1 MAKQISKQKPV
12 LKNPSSLSGSRT
24 ADSNSTF
31 FKYENFI
38 YIGIILLSVLIF
50 FKEGVFSG
58 KVFATG
64 DILASDSFRTF
75 LDDAKKSG
83 VFPLWVPYIFMGM
96 PNFPIISYNPRS
108 YDFFYFIWDS
118 VYGAITNSSTNG
130 VLPVIL
136 YYAIF
141 GIGFYLYSNYKFKNK
156 LIALYCALTAT
167 FATDFI
173 QRIVV
178 GHNTKVLALAFF
190 PLILLFLDKL
200 IDSFDDKSKSVFSF
214 QNLINL
220 ALLALMLHIQLNSNH
235 IQMIFYAYLM
245 LGIYLLYLIIYR
257 VVKKTQIS
265 GIIKSGIF
273 FVIAALLAVAMNAD
287 VMMSMKEYNKYS
299 MRGEPGIEAKIDK
312 KVADDQPLDYQ
323 YATNWS
329 FSPGEVITFLLPYY
343 YGFGDVEIQGQKANL
358 YWGQMP
364 FTTNPM
370 YFGVIVLILAVTGI
384 FYNFRKNPFVQAMT
398 VISVVFLFM
407 SFGRNFSLIYDLF
420 FNYFPYFSS
429 FRAPVMIHHFMNIAI
444 VILSGFGLKSV
455 IEIVKGK
462 TDSDRLKKLCYV
474 FFGIAGLMF
483 LISIVG
489 FEGSYTDS
497 VSTSSL
503 AEKLKQQGATAQQ
516 ISQYIKQQIIPN
528 AYANSISDLRLHAFF
543 IAIVAGLMFMYA
555 TNKVSVKIFLAGT
568 ILIAVID
575 LWNVNFKTLHW
586 DNPGETKNAFAETDF
601 TNWLLK
607 TNPDTYT
614 YRVAE
619 FNGGRLTTDN
629 TMAYYRLHSF
639 NGYHGAKIRIYQD
652 AVDVAEGENPLLL
665 TLGGVKYIISDK
677 PLQDT
682 SFVQVFKGTKFIYEN
697 KNFIPKAFFADG
709 YKVEKDITILN
720 NIREMNFD
728 PRKVAFLEKDINQ
741 KIDKPDS
748 TASVKLV
755 NGDIHSLEYDVY
767 ATGNNLLVFSEIYLP
782 FGWKAYIDG
791 KESEIHK
798 TDYILRSLV
807 VPQGKH
813 KVEFRYEPAVYY
825 TGKSVS
831 IGANVLLGIILLA
844 GVFGY
849 ATNKKKSNSTANVK
863 KDENI

>member
-12 LKNPSSLSGSRT
+12 LKNPSSLSGSRI

-287 VMMSMKEYNKYS
+287 VMMTMKEYNKYS

-462 TDSDRLKKLCYV
+462 TDSDKLKKLCYV

-755 NGDIHSLEYDVY
+755 KGDIHSLEYDVN

-849 ATNKKKSNSTANVK
+849 ATNKKKSDSTGNVK

>member
-1 MAKQISKQKPV
+1 MAKQISKQKPA
-12 LKNPSSLSGSRT
+12 LKNPSSLSGSR
-24 ADSNSTF
+24 AGDKSSAF
-31 FKYENFI
+31 SRYENLI
-38 YIGIILLSVLIF
+38 YIGIIILSVLLF

-118 VYGAITNSSTNG
+118 VYGTITNSSTNG

-287 VMMSMKEYNKYS
+287 VMMTMKEYNKYS

-370 YFGVIVLILAVTGI
+370 YFGVIVLILAVTGV

-455 IEIVKGK
+455 IEIAKEK
-462 TDSDRLKKLCYV
+462 TDSERLKKLCYV

-503 AEKLKQQGATAQQ
+503 ADKLKQQGATAQQ

-543 IAIVAGLMFMYA
+543 IALVAGLMFMYA
-555 TNKVSVKIFLAGT
+555 TNKVSVKIFLAVT

-586 DNPGETKNAFAETDF
+586 DNAGETKNAFAETDF

-682 SFVQVFKGTKFIYEN
+682 SFVQVFKGTKLIYEN

-720 NIREMNFD
+720 NIRDMNFD
-728 PRKVAFLEKDINQ
+728 PRKTAFLEKDINQ

-748 TASVKLV
+748 AASVKLIK
-755 NGDIHSLEYDVY
+755 GDIHSLEYEVN

-791 KESEIHK
+791 KETEFYK

-849 ATNKKKSNSTANVK
+849 ATNKKKNDITGNVK

>member
-1 MAKQISKQKPV
+1 MSK
-12 LKNPSSLSGSRT
+12 KNQNPKSGNMSG
-24 ADSNSTF
+24 SNSTGKSTPLQESIIF
-31 FKYENFI
+31 RYENYI
-38 YIGIILLSVLIF
+38 YISIIILSVLIF
-50 FKEGVFSG
+50 FKDGIFSG
-58 KVFATG
+58 KVFATS
-64 DILASDSFRTF
+64 DNLAFDSFKTF
-75 LDDAKKSG
+75 FDDAKKG
-83 VFPLWVPYIFMGM
+83 GGFPLWVPYIFMGM
-96 PNFPIISYNPRS
+96 PNFPVIGFTPRS
-108 YDFFYFIWDS
+108 YDFFYFLWDR
-118 VYGAITNSSTNG
+118 VYELITNSDENY
-130 VLPVIL
+130 VLPVVL

-257 VVKKTQIS
+257 IVKKTQIS
-265 GIIKSGIF
+265 GIIKSGVF

-287 VMMSMKEYNKYS
+287 VLMTMKEYNKYS

-312 KVADDQPLDYQ
+312 KVANDQPLDYQ

-398 VISVVFLFM
+398 VISVVFLLM
-407 SFGRNFSLIYDLF
+407 SFGRNFPLIYDLF

-462 TDSDRLKKLCYV
+462 TDSERLKKLCYV

-497 VSTSSL
+497 VSTSTL
-503 AEKLKQQGATAQQ
+503 ADKLKQQGATAQQ

-543 IAIVAGLMFMYA
+543 IALVAGLMFMYA

-586 DNPGETKNAFAETDF
+586 DNPGETKNAFAETDY

-697 KNFIPKAFFADG
+697 KNFIPRAFFADG

-720 NIREMNFD
+720 NIRDMNFD
-728 PRKVAFLEKDINQ
+728 PRKTAFLEKDINQ

-748 TASVKLV
+748 TAGVKLLK
-755 NGDIHSLEYDVY
+755 GDIHSLEYEVN

-791 KESEIHK
+791 KETEFYK

-813 KVEFRYEPAVYY
+813 KVEFRYEPGIYY
-825 TGKSVS
+825 TGKKISFYS
-831 IGANVLLGIILLA
+831 NILLGIILIL
-844 GVFGY
+844 GITGY
-849 ATNKKKSNSTANVK
+849 VNNKNSKKSVK
-863 KDENI
+863 NEN

>member
-12 LKNPSSLSGSRT
+12 LKNPSSLSGSRI

-287 VMMSMKEYNKYS
+287 VMMTMKEYNKYS

-462 TDSDRLKKLCYV
+462 TDSDKLKKLCYV

-543 IAIVAGLMFMYA
+543 IALVAGLMFMYA

-755 NGDIHSLEYDVY
+755 KGDIHSLEYEVN

-849 ATNKKKSNSTANVK
+849 ATNKKKSDSTGNVK